1 VVGLWGFGGQSP
13 AVARP
18 VPAAVDTRE
27 FRLSERSSGKAKTQR
42 RILKA
47 ATELFMEHGYGG
59 TTITAVAERAGVGRA
74 TVFWHFSDKG
84 SLFSEAFARLLEP
97 FGETIA
103 LENSEL
109 SPEKRIQE
117 QMAVSERFALEHGDE
132 IAAFVRW
139 ALENPDHQ
147 AAVLGALIKLNQR
160 FTEAI
165 TRSMAELVPTGSD
178 SKLLAVAL
186 TLMFDAN
193 LLFTMFINQPR
204 AGEERRA
211 AIEAFIELAA
221 QRGARE
227 G

>member
-1 VVGLWGFGGQSP
+1 
-13 AVARP
+13 
-18 VPAAVDTRE
+18 
-27 FRLSERSSGKAKTQR
+27 LSEQTSGKAETQQ

-59 TTITAVAERAGVGRA
+59 TTISAVAERAGVGRA

-84 SLFSEAFARLLEP
+84 SLFSEAFSRLLEP

-103 LENSEL
+103 RENPDL
-109 SPEKRIQE
+109 APEKRIQE

-165 TRSMAELVPTGSD
+165 KRSVAELAPQGAD
-178 SKLLAVAL
+178 PKLLAVAL

-193 LLFTMFINQPR
+193 LLFTMFIDQPR

-211 AIEAFIELAA
+211 AIEAFVEMMVDCRT
-221 QRGARE
+221 RG